1 MASIEVESEVQGTV
15 WNGIQVE
22 VAAERISRIYVM
34 RNPDKLARLALG
46 VLAWTCSPGHHG
58 GCGSVLT

>member
-34 RNPDKLARLALG
+34 RNPDELARLA
-46 VLAWTCSPGHHG
+46 T
-58 GCGSVLT
+58 